1 MWDKP
6 GKEDR
11 DTGPLCLTIFCVL
24 VWLASLVFVYCA
36 QQPTPKPTTTK
47 EDPCPGMLAISAGG
61 GFWRCVERPVRDSA
75 P

>member
-6 GKEDR
+6 CKEDK

-24 VWLASLVFVYCA
+24 VWLSALVFVYCA
-36 QQPTPKPTTTK
+36 QKPTAKPTT
-47 EDPCPGMLAISAGG
+47 EDPCPGEIAVSAGG
-61 GFWRCVERPVRDSA
+61 GLWRCVERPGRDSA